1 MLGDDING
9 ALEEQE
15 KNEAIRRQQEK
26 ITNKK
31 QKKNNQSSYSNE
43 TNNMIPGYSIQGDS
57 IKPNPIEYNKKSFI
71 NYTKKSQPMN
81 EPQERSKTKTQTKR
95 IYKNINNNQSNS
107 SFNTSNNNINEN
119 KSPTSKNITIN
130 KKKAIPL
137 PKSNNAYKG
146 KSPNKSPNRINKV
159 NNNINNSPNFNNNR
173 NNLNFNNDNYIRK
186 TSNNTPDIS
195 KDEILR
201 KIKECIKEVD
211 PRYLNPLFNLMTEII
226 NVFGDINFEKVKQ
239 DIERLKQ
246 CNTKLDDVI
255 KLIVDKHS
263 DEFFQILGYVRE
275 TKNIIESSKIKY
287 DYAQVSLGNLTSNVS
302 SLAINENM
310 EWKLQSIFLNEIITR
325 LSKTLHIFEILH
337 ECEEYIRNDKLFD
350 AMNIINKTKEE
361 HLNYDKEFR
370 NYNLLVTINIR
381 FIHIQKEINLKLI
394 TGLNQVI
401 FFDDFKVKDEFYK
414 EHKEKEVFMPIMQT
428 LAYGNNE
435 TNITNN
441 TTNITNTNN
450 ENESQNINNFNNIDN
465 DILSKK
471 IKSLINYY
479 INYFSKISID
489 TEIVKPINK
498 YLNIIEQVVNYK
510 IEEELGLKFLSEID
524 MSVSA
529 NLNKVNYALN
539 KRNTETLIYYIKC
552 LREYND
558 ESLLK
563 LLNILIETINTSLM
577 NFLCKTFEIIT
588 EKLKLIGPLL
598 SKFNLEEKIDKI
610 KFLLFLQISL
620 TIVMHSLIKMST
632 LIKYTIKSN
641 KNIVS
646 INFGNLNEIKENKN
660 TDKNNIMANSKQF
673 KAITNK
679 IYAAYEKCLIII
691 LLTFHKNII
700 AKSEL
705 TEGDI
710 GNINLASSHSFH
722 DFVDLE
728 SLLKRK
734 VIELTFLNF
743 EHLSILYKIMDEIY
757 FQCKDKYDIVF
768 KDLKKYLTSG
778 TATIYKF
785 YSNKLAIQKF
795 FDLASF
801 TFEYDTSINN
811 FKFLED
817 LTNKVETLKKLYI
830 FALDVGYKELMKI
843 LRQLLIRYYE
853 DQKNFLAKLKKDC
866 IHRQLYNSCWD
877 QLTKNKNNEDILK
890 ELLINYQFR
899 KYTINSDNL
908 DSTTKSKNN
917 NISTTSSKGLNKEN
931 NFYDEFKTL
940 TVNFIFDIIKST
952 KPSDQLVLLTRNYK
966 LLEYLTKFMVCN
978 GSICLM
984 IESFIFDL
992 MNKQFETAK
1001 IIALMEQLKTVK
1013 LENMVNDDNIDLS
1026 SLIII
1031 SISTLDNISQE
1042 KLKMLLLLKIEFC
1055 CLLIPLA
1062 RNLTRNNYYLAEP
1075 QMTPEYFIISFINDF
1090 SMYYNL
1096 FQYSLEQEQ
1105 YSFIMKDILLIIN
1118 NIFIEAIKNM
1128 NNSINSYG
1136 ANLIVRNFE
1145 YIKENLGGE
1154 NSFYEN
1160 EQDNQRF
1167 EKSIFYCVNYIK
1179 LLTVN
1184 DNKINEIV
1192 NKYFKI
1198 VPFDKS
1204 FVKPVL
1210 DLKRNSK
1217 RNINDMQIVK
1227 DNNDINSFL

>member
-1 MLGDDING
+1 MLGDSVNK

-15 KNEAIRRQQEK
+15 RNLAQNNREKNKNRY
-26 ITNKK
+26 
-31 QKKNNQSSYSNE
+31 KKNNKPPSQSSEIS
-43 TNNMIPGYSIQGDS
+43 NNMMPIDTMPGDTIEPNQNNISDNITYIKKTQPKKNHPDKTKIETRKISNKNQSPNQNDLSFNSSKYNNNSIQ
-57 IKPNPIEYNKKSFI
+57 E
-71 NYTKKSQPMN
+71 
-81 EPQERSKTKTQTKR
+81 
-95 IYKNINNNQSNS
+95 
-107 SFNTSNNNINEN
+107 NNI
-119 KSPTSKNITIN
+119 TN

-137 PKSNNAYKG
+137 PKTNNKYN
-146 KSPNKSPNRINKV
+146 NKSPDKSPIK
-159 NNNINNSPNFNNNR
+159 NNNINKSNNIN
-173 NNLNFNNDNYIRK
+173 NINLNTNNI
-186 TSNNTPDIS
+186 PDIS
-195 KDEILR
+195 KEEILK
-201 KIKECIKEVD
+201 KIKESIKEVD
-211 PRYLNPLFNLMTEII
+211 PRYLNPNFNLMTEII
-226 NVFGDINFEKVKQ
+226 NIFGDVNFEKVKQ

-246 CNTKLDDVI
+246 CNTKLDEVI

-302 SLAINENM
+302 SLAINENTD
-310 EWKLQSIFLNEIITR
+310 WKLQSIFLNEIISK

-337 ECEEYIRNDKLFD
+337 ECEEYIRNDKLYD

-381 FIHIQKEINLKLI
+381 FIHIQKEIDLKII

-401 FFDDFKVKDEFYK
+401 FFDDFKIKDEFYK
-414 EHKEKEVFMPIMQT
+414 EHKEKEVFMPLMQT
-428 LAYGNNE
+428 LTDENDNN
-435 TNITNN
+435 TTNN
-441 TTNITNTNN
+441 TTNININNN
-450 ENESQNINNFNNIDN
+450 ENDNVNNENNFNLNNNYKNN

-471 IKSLINYY
+471 VNSLINYY

-498 YLNIIEQVVNYK
+498 FINIIEQVVNYK
-510 IEEELGLKFLSEID
+510 IEEELGLKFLSELD

-563 LLNILIETINTSLM
+563 LLNILIETINTSLT

-588 EKLKLIGPLL
+588 EKLKLISLLL
-598 SKFNLEEKIDKI
+598 SKFNLEEKSDKI
-610 KFLLFLQISL
+610 KFLLFLQIAL
-620 TIVMHSLIKMST
+620 TIIIHSLIKMST

-641 KNIVS
+641 KNIIS
-646 INFGNLNEIKENKN
+646 INVSNLNEIKDNKN
-660 TDKNNIMANSKQF
+660 NENNNNIIVNSKKF
-673 KAITNK
+673 KSLTNK
-679 IYAAYEKCLIII
+679 IYSAYEKCLIMI

-710 GNINLASSHSFH
+710 GNINLSSSHSFH
-722 DFVDLE
+722 DFADLE
-728 SLLKRK
+728 TSLKRK
-734 VIELTFLNF
+734 INDLTFLNF

-757 FQCKDKYDIVF
+757 FQCKDKYDITF

-778 TATIYKF
+778 TSTIYKY
-785 YSNKLAIQKF
+785 YSNKLSVQKF

-801 TFEYDTSINN
+801 TFDYDTSLNN

-817 LTNKVETLKKLYI
+817 LTNKIESLKKLYI
-830 FALDVGYKELMKI
+830 FALDVGYTEIMKI
-843 LRQLLIRYYE
+843 LRLILVRYYE
-853 DQKNFLAKLKKDC
+853 DQKTFLTKLKKDC
-866 IHRQLYNSCWD
+866 IHRQLYNNLLD
-877 QLTKNKNNEDILK
+877 QLMNNKNNENLLN

-899 KYTINSDNL
+899 KYTINQ
-908 DSTTKSKNN
+908 NN
-917 NISTTSSKGLNKEN
+917 NNTKNKNIISTSSSNIEKGFNE
-931 NFYDEFKTL
+931 EFKTL

-966 LLEYLTKFMVCN
+966 LLELLTKFMVCN

-1001 IIALMEQLKTVK
+1001 IIALMEQLKIVK
-1013 LENMVNDDNIDLS
+1013 LENMANNDNIDIS

-1031 SISTLDNISQE
+1031 SISILDNISQE
-1042 KLKMLLLLKIEFC
+1042 KLKMLLLLKVEFC

-1062 RNLTRNNYYLAEP
+1062 RNLTRNNYYLNEP

-1090 SMYYNL
+1090 TMYCNL
-1096 FQYSLEQEQ
+1096 FQYSLELEQ
-1105 YSFIMKDILLIIN
+1105 CNFIMKDILLIIN
-1118 NIFIEAIKNM
+1118 NIFIEAINNM
-1128 NNSINSYG
+1128 TNNINSYG
-1136 ANLIVRNFE
+1136 ANLLVRNFE
-1145 YIKENLGGE
+1145 YIKENIGGE
-1154 NSFYEN
+1154 LKFYNDEKEN
-1160 EQDNQRF
+1160 TKFVN
-1167 EKSIFYCVNYIK
+1167 SIFYCVNYIK

-1184 DNKINEIV
+1184 DNKINDLV
-1192 NKYFKI
+1192 NRYYKI
-1198 VPFDKS
+1198 MPFDKS
-1204 FVKPVL
+1204 YIKPIL

-1217 RNINDMQIVK
+1217 RINDSQIVK
-1227 DNNDINSFL
+1227 DSSDLSSYL